1 MMVLPVTA
9 HMLISGIGFPPTS
22 LRPSNFPADIPVMIG
37 GASENNNSKMS
48 AVGSKKKNA
57 KAQSAQPSEK
67 RVRTI
72 TDTDDEEFN
81 RVHAQYQETAERD

>member
-9 HMLISGIGFPPTS
+9 HMLISRIGFPPTK
-22 LRPSNFPADIPVMIG
+22 LRPSNFPPDIPVMIG

-48 AVGSKKKNA
+48 AVGSKNKNA
-57 KAQSAQPSEK
+57 KAQSAQK

-81 RVHAQYQETAERD
+81 SVHAQYQATAQRD

>member
-1 MMVLPVTA
+1 MA
-9 HMLISGIGFPPTS
+9 ISTRIHVQKLTIYQLTKTQSLTKKLYKKGLGF
-22 LRPSNFPADIPVMIG
+22 
-37 GASENNNSKMS
+37 
-48 AVGSKKKNA
+48 GSKKKNA